1 MANGNCPS
9 ACSKWPSIG
18 AKAFIKLRHAAEP
31 FSLDDLRDFLSGK
44 LGKHEL
50 PVAVDFVD
58 ELPRTSVGKLSR
70 HELRNQQ
77 PAPPKQQALASG
89 GRI

>member
-1 MANGNCPS
+1 MTCNLTIESDCVPVT
-9 ACSKWPSIG
+9 
-18 AKAFIKLRHAAEP
+18 LRAGAEP
-31 FSLDDLRDFLSGK
+31 FTIEELRTFLAGK

-50 PVAVDFVD
+50 PVAVEFMK

-77 PAPPKQQALASG
+77 RNQSQQPKLATG
-89 GRI
+89 GRS